1 MASAERSRNA
11 KMTKQ
16 LLRRAYHHSD
26 FLIPSSFDIRHPSL
40 AERLIAT
47 REQLAELIPQIEAA
61 DRVALDTEADSLHSY
76 REKLC
81 LVQISVP
88 AVAGIADAGGKQR
101 RQTAVRDR
109 RSRLQ
114 RDFIVDPL
122 RDLELEPLRRALEA
136 REIVLHG
143 ADYDLRMLRRG
154 LNFIARKIF
163 DTVVAARL
171 LGIREF
177 GLRSLVKR
185 YFGIE
190 LPYGSQKANLSKR
203 SLSAHIDVYAH
214 ND

>member
-88 AVAGIADAGGKQR
+88 AVAGIADAGGHGGICAQ
-101 RQTAVRDR
+101 
-109 RSRLQ
+109 
-114 RDFIVDPL
+114 
-122 RDLELEPLRRALEA
+122 RRALSSAACQKVGDRAGSSSAPRLVSAILSTRDRAGGGCA
-136 REIVLHG
+136 RAQPG
-143 ADYDLRMLRRG
+143 
-154 LNFIARKIF
+154 
-163 DTVVAARL
+163 
-171 LGIREF
+171 
-177 GLRSLVKR
+177 
-185 YFGIE
+185 
-190 LPYGSQKANLSKR
+190 
-203 SLSAHIDVYAH
+203 
-214 ND
+214 